1 MKTKIMRT
9 LASAAG
15 AVVMA
20 AGLTGAATAPAQ
32 AASEPCPYPY
42 VCFYKGG
49 SVSGQ
54 YQDVTSYFQTV
65 STSSDATS
73 VYNSRNDD
81 VAYVRLNTGSVVCV
95 KPKTRLA
102 LNPYST
108 RVTGIKISWSSTC

>member
-1 MKTKIMRT
+1 MKTKVMRT

-15 AVVMA
+15 AMVMA

-32 AASEPCPYPY
+32 AASQPCPYPY
-42 VCFYKGG
+42 VCFYEGDNIT
-49 SVSGQ
+49 GQ

-65 STSSDATS
+65 STSSDAWT

-81 VAYVRLNTGSVVCV
+81 VAYIRFDTGKVACV

-102 LNPYST
+102 LNPFTT